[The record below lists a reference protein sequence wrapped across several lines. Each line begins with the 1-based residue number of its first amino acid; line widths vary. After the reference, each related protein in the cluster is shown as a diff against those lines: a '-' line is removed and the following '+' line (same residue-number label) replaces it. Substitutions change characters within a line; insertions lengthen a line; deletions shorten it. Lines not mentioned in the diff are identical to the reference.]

1 MLFKSLTAGTI
12 AALMAGSVVYYGTP
26 TSEAGGTIQFESTE
40 AISETPEV
48 MTVSQE
54 YGDVADVTTA
64 QHPHD
69 EKRERW
75 IDKYLNT
82 ENEDAT
88 KEIEVEVE
96 VKVEPETEPKNIEV
110 EIVKETEIDVE
121 TEDENIGKDVEVE
134 VFEAEAEAEAE
145 VDVDVDVDVEVGVEP
160 PKDVTAQDTP
170 KTLKERIAE
179 RRARAEERR
188 KQAAQQFMQ
197 TEKMAEKAA
206 VSTHDAS
213 SQASETIKIIDEN
226 GNEIVIVNS
235 IVDEKPAEPNSKL
248 SDEAFA
254 NIEDALDAAVGID
267 TPDDVGEIDVDAL
280 EENKVGQAEIAFY
293 KLTDGELV
301 QIDELP
307 TIPVFPGVNAKTVD
321 SRLSVVMEQSDL
333 LTQPDL
339 RDRAYLGVVEYALSV
354 DDYNSAQNAVGKIA
368 QAELRDTARSLIALE
383 FARNGMSDAAFQTID
398 EVEVDELRDVMRL
411 QVIESMIIPENLS
424 EKSQ

>member
-134 VFEAEAEAEAE
+134 VFEAEA
-145 VDVDVDVDVEVGVEP
+145 DVDVDVGVEP

-411 QVIESMIIPENLS
+411 QVIESMIIPENLP